1 MTAPSRDE
9 SGSLA
14 PSRVKETAAKGKKGE
29 KKRDGE
35 RGGGGEERNKKTRER
50 KRKQR
55 IKPGLKARGI
65 PMILTRIDA
74 MAALR
79 PPRFAN
85 SNARV
90 SSEVFRVHA
99 RAVALLIAE

>member
-1 MTAPSRDE
+1 
-9 SGSLA
+9 
-14 PSRVKETAAKGKKGE
+14 
-29 KKRDGE
+29 
-35 RGGGGEERNKKTRER
+35 
-50 KRKQR
+50 
-55 IKPGLKARGI
+55 
-65 PMILTRIDA
+65 MILTRIDA

>member
-35 RGGGGEERNKKTRER
+35 RGGGRGKKQKDKREKKKT
-50 KRKQR
+50 K
-55 IKPGLKARGI
+55 
-65 PMILTRIDA
+65 D
-74 MAALR
+74 
-79 PPRFAN
+79 
-85 SNARV
+85 
-90 SSEVFRVHA
+90 
-99 RAVALLIAE
+99 